1 MLSNLFSF
9 FIGFILLLL
18 IPVIFINHNNDKKL
32 NPYFL
37 IILAIAG
44 LQRFIHGLEVF
55 NIINPLL
62 NPFETSLHFAYFIP
76 PIYYLFFNN
85 LLYKIVSLKKSVLL
99 IGVAIIIVAIS
110 IVFKLKKE
118 SNQLIFLI
126 YSSTY
131 MIFLLKIIRKYLF
144 NKKNYQEYI
153 HYRSIKIW
161 ALIMFTFFT
170 AVFIFA
176 NYTFKSYLNQGENIV
191 LNKFNISTSF
201 FFFFLILYIL
211 MNPVILYGEQ
221 LLQKTLNKPSID
233 DIVVWKKNK
242 KNFTDRIDL
251 EVEKKVKPNRENLL
265 LSIKKFE
272 NSLFDNFTEVPTLKE
287 LSIKLEYPQSHIK
300 YIFKYFNN
308 YSFSEYQNV
317 LKIKYALKLIHNN
330 YLSSHTIES
339 LSEKCLF
346 TNRSTFFKNFKNLT
360 GYSPTDYKINIINNS

>member
-62 NPFETSLHFAYFIP
+62 NPFETSLQFAYFIP

-118 SNQLIFLI
+118 NNQLIFLI

-233 DIVVWKKNK
+233 DIVVWKKK
-242 KNFTDRIDL
+242 QKNFYR
-251 EVEKKVKPNRENLL
+251 
-265 LSIKKFE
+265 
-272 NSLFDNFTEVPTLKE
+272 
-287 LSIKLEYPQSHIK
+287 
-300 YIFKYFNN
+300 
-308 YSFSEYQNV
+308 
-317 LKIKYALKLIHNN
+317 
-330 YLSSHTIES
+330 
-339 LSEKCLF
+339 
-346 TNRSTFFKNFKNLT
+346 
-360 GYSPTDYKINIINNS
+360 